1 MLCLCFAVKPDS
13 AGASLWPA
21 VPIFGV
27 TEVQGGTGHVGR
39 TSFFPGCAFFPFGLG
54 RLSPPRRGVHIIL
67 STCHSSAKL
76 VSWTGPCREQGP
88 RDMGA
93 GAGVR
98 LGGGEGGS
106 SGTAPT
112 GWRREARSAGATRG
126 QRAALSLA
134 SRGLPG
140 SVLVAPPASCEGTV
154 PLRGNGHLSLFLN
167 RISASQTQ
175 WTQNYKLLNVRD
187 GRKTFLSRLCTVT
200 K

>member
-1 MLCLCFAVKPDS
+1 
-13 AGASLWPA
+13 
-21 VPIFGV
+21 
-27 TEVQGGTGHVGR
+27 
-39 TSFFPGCAFFPFGLG
+39 
-54 RLSPPRRGVHIIL
+54 
-67 STCHSSAKL
+67 
-76 VSWTGPCREQGP
+76 
-88 RDMGA
+88 MGA

-154 PLRGNGHLSLFLN
+154 PLRGNGHLSVSKPNFSKSNPVDSEL
-167 RISASQTQ
+167 
-175 WTQNYKLLNVRD
+175 
-187 GRKTFLSRLCTVT
+187 
-200 K
+200 